1 MSNSNI
7 DNDLDKIDSLLKKAK
22 SKKIRSL
29 MMI

>member
-22 SKKIRSL
+22 SKKYRSL